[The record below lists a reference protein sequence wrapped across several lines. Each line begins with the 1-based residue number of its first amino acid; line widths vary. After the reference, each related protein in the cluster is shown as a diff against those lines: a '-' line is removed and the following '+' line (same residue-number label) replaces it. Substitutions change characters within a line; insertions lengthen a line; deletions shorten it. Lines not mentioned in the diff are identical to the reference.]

1 MYSLGFKLIRVGWA
15 GWALREISVGSVDY
29 SRLLLIIQGYTFCMA
44 RSINNAS

>member
-15 GWALREISVGSVDY
+15 GCRIKRNKGSVDY
-29 SRLLLIIQGYTFCMA
+29 SRLLLIIEGYTFCMA